1 MKHSI
6 TIRTCLLLLV
16 FAVLGVYYP
25 AIFSPLNSVD
35 DPGMYSYLLN
45 SDGFSLRALF
55 FHGGSGEY
63 YRPLLV
69 ISYMMDKYVWGLQ
82 ESFMHLENVVFHL
95 CNTLLLFAVA
105 RRACLLRGIKGPL
118 TPLTAAVFFALHPI
132 NTEAVNWIAGRTDLL
147 ACFFVLL
154 SVWLMLRL
162 PGTWIGTCLAALS
175 LLMACLS
182 KETAIFFLPAALI
195 LPFFMP
201 QAETGKSPALLYTL
215 RRNVPHFILFTSA
228 GFSYFVFRAL
238 AFTRGDSGVSRVLTH
253 VVGDQSSGFLD
264 TLRPVLK
271 AAGFYVKKLFLPFP
285 LNFAIIHVSDLYLY
299 LGVVLFFVVLWLLT
313 RRTLSGFFFIAAV
326 SVGSSALII
335 PLLRLTWTPLA
346 ERYLYIPSAFFV
358 VGMVIVLH
366 GKYESEQRGKILTA
380 GACFLLLI
388 AVYGTVCR
396 TLLWQDNLAL
406 FQDTLKKSPRF
417 MPAKNEIANA
427 LYAQGREQEADSVI
441 KSIEMPEN
449 MANFQL
455 GLMSKAALLARQG
468 NIKGAQDVLNE
479 ALKTPGK
486 YEARIIAQIVK
497 INENEVLTGR
507 SPKNRFYTDNVQLLS
522 RLYQIT
528 GNPFVLYRLGQTHL
542 FAGDRA
548 KAREYFAQVVAKAP
562 EKVYYRQAAK
572 KLLVKLTE

>member
-6 TIRTCLLLLV
+6 TTRTCLLLLV

-45 SDGFSLRALF
+45 SDGFSLRTLF
-55 FHGGSGEY
+55 FPGGSGEY

-69 ISYMMDKYVWGLQ
+69 VSYMMDKYVWGLQ
-82 ESFMHLENVVFHL
+82 ESFMHLENIIFHL

-105 RRACLLRGIKGPL
+105 RQACLLRGIKGPL
-118 TPLTAAVFFALHPI
+118 TPLIAAVFFALHPI

-162 PGTWIGTCLAALS
+162 PSSWIGTCLAALS
-175 LLMACLS
+175 LLMACLA

-201 QAETGKSPALLYTL
+201 KDETGKTPVLLYTL
-215 RRNVPHFILFTSA
+215 RRNAPHFILFTSA
-228 GFSYFVFRAL
+228 GFGYFAFRVL

-264 TLRPVLK
+264 TIRLVLK

-313 RRTLSGFFFIAAV
+313 RRTLSGYFFIAAV

-346 ERYLYIPSAFFV
+346 ERYLYIPSAFFI
-358 VGMVIVLH
+358 VGMGLVLH
-366 GKYESEQRGKILTA
+366 GQYKSERRGKILTVCV
-380 GACFLLLI
+380 CFLLLI
-388 AVYGTVCR
+388 ATYGTVCR

-417 MPAKNEIANA
+417 MPAKNEIAIA
-427 LYAQGREQEADSVI
+427 LYARGRDQEAGSVI

-449 MANFQL
+449 LVNFQL

-468 NIKGAQDVLNE
+468 NIKGARDVLNE

-486 YEARIIAQIVK
+486 YEARIIEQIVK
-497 INENEVLTGR
+497 MNESEVLIGR
-507 SPKNRFYTDNVQLLS
+507 SPKNTFYSDNVQLLS

-528 GNPFVLYRLGQTHL
+528 DDPFVLYRLGQTHL

-548 KAREYFAQVVAKAP
+548 KARNSFEQVVAKAP
-562 EKVYYRQAAK
+562 EKVYYRQAAE
-572 KLLVKLTE
+572 KLLVKLSE